1 MGRLQ
6 PNQTLDNLH
15 IPVGRVKGSVML
27 HAEARGAVR
36 PQLARLSL
44 ILALVSLLGACASV
58 RGVMVPV
65 SGTVPGA
72 SQVDMLVATTRKRVD
87 PAEMFSGDRGPTPG
101 FANITVSIPPSTTR
115 QVGEV
120 QWPQQVPGNP
130 ATEFVTLKADVID
143 RNQALAWFHRALRT
157 VPKRQVLVFIHG
169 FNNRFDDAVFR
180 FAQIVHDSDAPV
192 VPILFTWPS
201 RGSVLAYGYDREST
215 AYSRNALENL
225 LKAISRDPAVGE
237 ISILA
242 HSMGNSLAL
251 ETLRQM
257 AIRDGRVTPKI
268 RNVLLAAPD
277 VDVDL
282 AREAMI
288 EMGPKANRPA
298 FTLFVS
304 QDDRALA
311 VSRRVWGSEARLGA
325 INPDQE
331 PYRTQLEQA
340 NVTVLDLTKLKA
352 GDALNHGKFAE
363 SPEVVRL
370 IGKRLAEGQTVTD
383 SRVGL
388 GDRIIQVT
396 AGAATA
402 VGTAAGLVV
411 SAPVA
416 VVDYQTR
423 QSLGDHVESLGRSVS
438 DVAAP

>member
-1 MGRLQ
+1 
-6 PNQTLDNLH
+6 
-15 IPVGRVKGSVML
+15 ML
-27 HAEARGAVR
+27 PAQARRAVR
-36 PQLARLSL
+36 PPIARLAA
-44 ILALVSLLGACASV
+44 ILALVSVLGGCASL
-58 RGVMVPV
+58 RGVLVPV
-65 SGTVPGA
+65 GGTVAGA
-72 SQVDMLVATTRKRVD
+72 SRVDMLVATTRKRAD
-87 PAEMFSGDRGPTPG
+87 PAEMFSGARGPTPA
-101 FANITVSIPPSTTR
+101 FANITVSIPPPSAR
-115 QVGEV
+115 QIGEV
-120 QWPQQVPGNP
+120 QWPRQVPGNP
-130 ATEFVTLKADVID
+130 ATDFVTLKADVID
-143 RNQALAWFHRALRT
+143 RNQALAWFRRSLRT
-157 VPKRQVLVFIHG
+157 APKRQVLVFIHG

-180 FAQIVHDSDAPV
+180 FAQIVHDSNAPV

-215 AYSRNALENL
+215 AYSRNALESL
-225 LKAISRDPAVGE
+225 LKAISGDPAVGE
-237 ISILA
+237 IAILA

-282 AREAMI
+282 AREAI
-288 EMGPKANRPA
+288 IDMGPRANRPA

-325 INPDQE
+325 IDPDQE
-331 PYRTQLEQA
+331 PYRTQLERA
-340 NVTVLDLTKLKA
+340 NFRVLDLTKLKA

-363 SPEVVRL
+363 SPEVVQL

-383 SRVGL
+383 SRIGL
-388 GDRIIQVT
+388 GDRIVQVT

-402 VGTAAGLVV
+402 VGTAAGLAI

-416 VVDYQTR
+416 IVDPRTR
-423 QSLGDHVESLGRSVS
+423 QSLGAHAEELGRSVS

>member
-1 MGRLQ
+1 M
-6 PNQTLDNLH
+6 
-15 IPVGRVKGSVML
+15 
-27 HAEARGAVR
+27 
-36 PQLARLSL
+36 
-44 ILALVSLLGACASV
+44 ILALISTLGGCASL
-58 RGVMVPV
+58 RGVLVPV
-65 SGTVPGA
+65 GGTVAGA
-72 SQVDMLVATTRKRVD
+72 SQVDMLVATTRKRAD
-87 PAEMFSGDRGPTPG
+87 PAEMFSGARGPTPA
-101 FANITVSIPPSTTR
+101 FANITVSIPPPSAR
-115 QVGEV
+115 QIGEV
-120 QWPQQVPGNP
+120 QWPRQVPGNP
-130 ATEFVTLKADVID
+130 ATDFVTLKADVID
-143 RNQALAWFHRALRT
+143 RNQALAWFRRSLRT
-157 VPKRQVLVFIHG
+157 APKRQVLVFIHG

-180 FAQIVHDSDAPV
+180 FAQIVHDSNAPV

-215 AYSRNALENL
+215 AYSRNALESL
-225 LKAISRDPAVGE
+225 LKAISGDPAVGE
-237 ISILA
+237 IAILA

-282 AREAMI
+282 AREAI
-288 EMGPKANRPA
+288 IDMGPRANRPA

-325 INPDQE
+325 IDPDQE
-331 PYRTQLEQA
+331 PYRTQLERA
-340 NVTVLDLTKLKA
+340 NFRVLDLTKLKA

-363 SPEVVRL
+363 SPEVVQL

-383 SRVGL
+383 SRIGL
-388 GDRIIQVT
+388 GDRIVQVT

-402 VGTAAGLVV
+402 VGTAAGLAI

-416 VVDYQTR
+416 IVDPRTR
-423 QSLGDHVESLGRSVS
+423 QSLGAHAEELGRSVS

>member
-1 MGRLQ
+1 
-6 PNQTLDNLH
+6 
-15 IPVGRVKGSVML
+15 ML
-27 HAEARGAVR
+27 HAEARRVVR
-36 PQLARLSL
+36 PPIARLAM
-44 ILALVSLLGACASV
+44 ILALISTLGGCASL
-58 RGVMVPV
+58 RGVLVPV
-65 SGTVPGA
+65 GGTVAGA
-72 SQVDMLVATTRKRVD
+72 SQVDMLVATTRKRAD
-87 PAEMFSGDRGPTPG
+87 PAEMFSGARGPTPA
-101 FANITVSIPPSTTR
+101 FANITVSIPPPSAR
-115 QVGEV
+115 QIGEV
-120 QWPQQVPGNP
+120 QWPRQVPGNP
-130 ATEFVTLKADVID
+130 ATDFVTLKADVID
-143 RNQALAWFHRALRT
+143 RNQALAWFRRSLRT
-157 VPKRQVLVFIHG
+157 APKRQVLVFIHG

-180 FAQIVHDSDAPV
+180 FAQIVHDSNAPV

-215 AYSRNALENL
+215 AYSRNALESL
-225 LKAISRDPAVGE
+225 LKAISGDPAVGE
-237 ISILA
+237 IAILA

-282 AREAMI
+282 AREAI
-288 EMGPKANRPA
+288 IDMGPRANRPA

-325 INPDQE
+325 IDPDQE
-331 PYRTQLEQA
+331 PYRTQLERA
-340 NVTVLDLTKLKA
+340 NFRVLDLTKLKA

-363 SPEVVRL
+363 SPEVVQL

-383 SRVGL
+383 SRIGL
-388 GDRIIQVT
+388 GDRIVQVT

-402 VGTAAGLVV
+402 VGTAAGLAI

-416 VVDYQTR
+416 IVDPRTR
-423 QSLGDHVESLGRSVS
+423 QSLGAHAEELGRSVS